1 MFGCFTKSHL
11 KRSTNYYM
19 QYLDFLTIIVFSLII
34 MVAGLSFGKQ
44 GADMKSFFA
53 AGGAVPWPINGL
65 SLFMSFFSA
74 GTFVVWGSIAYQYGL
89 VAITIQMTM
98 CISGFLIGY
107 FIAPKWRQTQ
117 ALTVAEFL
125 TNRFGAYVQRYYTY
139 LFLFLSLGYTGA
151 FLYPVAKIVN
161 VTTGFDIYYSILLLG
176 GVVMV
181 YTAVGGLWAV
191 VVTDVLQFVVLTAAV
206 LVVVPLSIDEV
217 NGFNQFISQA
227 PEDFF
232 NLVGGEYTWTF
243 IVAFGI
249 YNLVFIGGNWAY
261 VQRYTSAKNSRSASK
276 VGYLFGLLYLISPAI
291 WMLPPMFY
299 QVVEPGLSTLDAEG
313 AYLLMC
319 QRVLPVGMMGLMLGG
334 MIFATA
340 SSVNTSLNL
349 AAAVLTN
356 DVYKPIRPNSSD
368 KHLMFIA
375 RLSTLLFGL
384 GTIGVAFMV
393 PMAGGIV
400 EVVLSIGAVTGG
412 ALYMPAIWALFS
424 KRQNGQS
431 ILWITG
437 LSLSVNLFFK
447 FLSPVLLDFR
457 LDRSAEMLVGVGI
470 PFLLLALYEIYAFS
484 QKRIHYPLRIP
495 SAQEE
500 EGAAAQVQNAF
511 GIKVLGLSF
520 AAIGLIFLILTIWA
534 TKATIYMVIMGILII
549 ALGAYMYAYAIK
561 IERTPQQHVL
571 NKTIKS

>member
-1 MFGCFTKSHL
+1 
-11 KRSTNYYM
+11 M
-19 QYLDFLTIIVFSLII
+19 QLLDFLTIFIFTLII
-34 MVAGLSFGKQ
+34 MIAGLSFGKQ

-74 GTFVVWGSIAYQYGL
+74 GTFVVWGSIAYEHGL

-107 FIAPKWRQTQ
+107 FIAPKWRKTH

-125 TNRFGAYVQRYYTY
+125 TNRFGIRIQRYYTY
-139 LFLFLSLGYTGA
+139 LFLVLSLGYTGA

-176 GVVMV
+176 SIVMV

-206 LVVVPLSIDEV
+206 LIVVPLSVQEV
-217 NGFNQFISQA
+217 NGFGQFIAQA

-232 NLVGGEYTWTF
+232 QLVNGEYTWTF
-243 IVAFGI
+243 IIAFGI

-261 VQRYTSAKNSRSASK
+261 VQRYTSTKDSRSASK
-276 VGYLFGLLYLISPAI
+276 VGYLFGILYLVSPII
-291 WMLPPMFY
+291 WMLPPMIY
-299 QVVEPGLSTLDAEG
+299 QVLAPGLNTLEAEG
-313 AYLLMC
+313 AFLLMC
-319 QRVLPVGMMGLMLGG
+319 QRVLPVGMIGLMLGG

-356 DVYKPIRPNSSD
+356 DIYKPLRPHSTD
-368 KHLMFIA
+368 KNLMFMA
-375 RLSTLLFGL
+375 RLTTILFGV

-412 ALYMPAIWALFS
+412 ALYGPAIWALFS
-424 KRQNGQS
+424 KRQDGQS
-431 ILWITG
+431 ILWVTG
-437 LSLSVNLFFK
+437 ISLLVNLFFK
-447 FLSPVLLDFR
+447 FLSPVWLGLT
-457 LDRSAEMLVGVGI
+457 LGRSMEMLVGVGV
-470 PFLLLALYEIYAFS
+470 PFLLLFLYEVYAYTINKTNLPHKIIS
-484 QKRIHYPLRIP
+484 GQSGEQMDTI
-495 SAQEE
+495 
-500 EGAAAQVQNAF
+500 QVQNLY
-511 GIKVLGLSF
+511 GIKVLGLAF
-520 AAIGLIFLILTIWA
+520 AAIGLVLLILTLWA
-534 TKATIYMVIMGILII
+534 QQAASYLAIAGLVVIVLGGYLYLISTGKFQEQPASTIKKKTT
-549 ALGAYMYAYAIK
+549 AIK
-561 IERTPQQHVL
+561 VNDT
-571 NKTIKS
+571 